1 MNADATISIGAIL
14 IKWRLKK
21 NKTIYDC
28 ASALNIPVEYLDAL
42 EREDFKLL
50 PSQNYLLKVIDK
62 YKNFLNIAGV
72 DNDIITEIIT
82 DFNEQKTQ
90 KRFQLLNKI
99 SPKKFFKNLIM
110 LIIMLIAISI
120 VTDGNILNNHFLSFL
135 DEDKS
140 QNTNL
145 NNLDLNYNIN
155 NDLNNEF
162 DLNSGD
168 KPQNNIIQ
176 ITATGY
182 VWLEIFNGKG
192 VIYFSKHMQ
201 KNERYSF
208 LANGDEIITTNSPS
222 KLIIRSGKTVINH
235 KDKPDNDLYEFK
247 LNDLL

>member
-1 MNADATISIGAIL
+1 MNANATISIGAIL

-62 YKNFLNIAGV
+62 YKTYLSITGV

-90 KRFQLLNKI
+90 KRFRLLNEI
-99 SPKKFFKNLIM
+99 SSKKFFKNLIM
-110 LIIMLIAISI
+110 LTLMLIAISI
-120 VTDGNILNNHFLSFL
+120 ATDGNIFDSHFLSFL

-145 NNLDLNYNIN
+145 DNLDFNYNLNNELDLNSR
-155 NDLNNEF
+155 DQ
-162 DLNSGD
+162 
-168 KPQNNIIQ
+168 PQNNIIQ
-176 ITATGY
+176 ITATGN
-182 VWLEIFNGKG
+182 VWLEIFNEKG
-192 VIYFSKHMQ
+192 VIYISKHMQ

-222 KLIIRSGKTVINH
+222 NLIIRNGKMVINH
-235 KDKPDNDLYEFK
+235 KDKQDNDLYEFK

>member
-145 NNLDLNYNIN
+145 NNLDLNYN
-155 NDLNNEF
+155 LNNEF

-192 VIYFSKHMQ
+192 VIYFQNICKKM
-201 KNERYSF
+201 KGILF
-208 LANGDEIITTNSPS
+208 LLMET
-222 KLIIRSGKTVINH
+222 KLLQQIHHPN
-235 KDKPDNDLYEFK
+235 
-247 LNDLL
+247 